1 MVSPPYMRATS
12 SNANVFPTRETHGPA
27 WYGSITRIERFVWGL
42 VGQSGHF
49 CWRCLVRHR
58 MVGGLVLWGPS
69 WAINFVGLLAYYLAR
84 SSIIYICHL
93 PQCQDLYCFFF
104 FFSSFCQISA
114 VTTTTG
120 SGISS
125 ELVIRPSSSDHGA
138 VFRCHVLHPALLKPY
153 EVSFA
158 LQVLCKFQ
166 CDFYFPPKALL
177 SAVELIFNWLL
188 LPPRALFCATTVIAT
203 CTVPGPSPRQY
214 CVITRI
220 VLFGGVP
227 PKEATRLG
235 SFQF

>member
-1 MVSPPYMRATS
+1 MVSPPYMRVTS
-12 SNANVFPTRETHGPA
+12 SNANVFPIRETHGPA

-42 VGQSGHF
+42 GWARVATSVGVVWSGID
-49 CWRCLVRHR
+49 WSVGLLV
-58 MVGGLVLWGPS
+58 GPS
-69 WAINFVGLLAYYLAR
+69 RAINFVGLFADYFAR

-104 FFSSFCQISA
+104 CFSSFCQISA

-166 CDFYFPPKALL
+166 YNFSSCHRRPFFLQL
-177 SAVELIFNWLL
+177 N
-188 LPPRALFCATTVIAT
+188 
-203 CTVPGPSPRQY
+203 
-214 CVITRI
+214 
-220 VLFGGVP
+220 
-227 PKEATRLG
+227 
-235 SFQF
+235 